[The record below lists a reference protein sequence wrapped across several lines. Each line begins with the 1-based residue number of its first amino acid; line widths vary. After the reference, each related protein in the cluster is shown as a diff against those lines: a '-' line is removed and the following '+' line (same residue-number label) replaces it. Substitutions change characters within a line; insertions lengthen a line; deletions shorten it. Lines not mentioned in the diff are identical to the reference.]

1 MTTLKQVMAQLKKLG
16 SEQTRRTFQRHGAPE
31 NMFGVKVADLKTI
44 VKQIRGEQ
52 DLALELYATGN
63 ADARYLAGLVA
74 DGSLMTKKQLDAWCR
89 ESDWNMLSEYTVPWV
104 TCESQHASRR

>member
-44 VKQIRGEQ
+44 VKQLRG
-52 DLALELYATGN
+52 
-63 ADARYLAGLVA
+63 
-74 DGSLMTKKQLDAWCR
+74 
-89 ESDWNMLSEYTVPWV
+89 
-104 TCESQHASRR
+104 